1 MKIIVD
7 VFILFE
13 LCRGAS
19 ESNEHH
25 AAEIGSARET
35 ATEDVSKN
43 SEDIIKHM
51 EGKLLELYV

>member
-7 VFILFE
+7 VFMLFE
-13 LCRGAS
+13 LCIGAS
-19 ESNEHH
+19 NSNEHH
-25 AAEIGSARET
+25 VAEIGSAREN
-35 ATEDVSKN
+35 AKEDVSKN